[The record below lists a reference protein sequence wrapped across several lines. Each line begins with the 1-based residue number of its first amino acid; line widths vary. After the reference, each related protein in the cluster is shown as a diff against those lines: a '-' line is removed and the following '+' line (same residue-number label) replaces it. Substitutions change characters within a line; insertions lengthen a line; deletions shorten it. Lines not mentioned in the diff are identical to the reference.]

1 MSTSQEIAPAVV
13 IPPGA
18 DPALAKLRNFGIIAH
33 IDAGKTT
40 TTERVLYYTG
50 KQHKMGD
57 VHEGNT
63 TTDYLKEERERG
75 ITIVSAAV
83 SCRWKEHTLN
93 IIDTPGHIDFTAEV
107 QRSLRVLDGA
117 VVVFSGVDGVE
128 AQSET
133 VWRQADRFGVPR
145 ICFINKM
152 DRVGADMWNV
162 VGQIRDRLGAKPLA
176 VQMPVGKEH
185 DYCGVIN
192 LITMKQYVFDKDSK
206 GAKITESDVTA
217 EYAEEAK
224 QRHDELFHQLADLD
238 EKIGEM
244 FLLEQ
249 KPNVEDTQAALRRVC
264 ISGKGFPVLCGSA
277 YHYIGVQR
285 MLDAVLLYLPSP
297 LDAKPT
303 IGHDPEDHEKML
315 ERKPSPKEPVSA
327 LAFKTISDKFGDLTF
342 IRVYSGTIKKGDK
355 LQNMRREKLEKVERL
370 FLMHADDREPIDQ
383 ACAGDICAVGGLK
396 FTYTGDTLC
405 DEKHPILL
413 EPPNFP
419 DTVISMAIEPK
430 TNNDK
435 DKLAHALAKMSKEDP
450 TFTHHFDSETGQLII
465 SGMGELHLEIIKS
478 RMVNEHSVE
487 ANVGSPRVSYRET
500 LQGSAEAE
508 GKFVQQSGGR
518 GQYGVCKLRV
528 EHFPNDEEDRVMFE
542 EEIYAGAIPKE
553 FIPSVERGVRGAAR
567 NGVVAGYQMINIK
580 VTLFDGKYH
589 EVDSSDLAFEMAG
602 SIGFKEACRAA
613 NPILLEPIMNVEVV
627 TPEEYMGNIIGD
639 LNSRRAVI
647 VEMTDRGHLK
657 VIRCRVPLAEMFNYS
672 NVSRSL
678 SSGRATFS
686 MEPFGY
692 EPVPRNKYK
701 DIIGDEKEGGRE
713 RLRR

>member
-1 MSTSQEIAPAVV
+1 MSSSQETTPAAVV
-13 IPPGA
+13 SAGGGDA
-18 DPALAKLRNFGIIAH
+18 NLSKVRNFGIIAH

-83 SCRWKEHTLN
+83 SCQWKEHTLN

-117 VVVFSGVDGVE
+117 CVVFSGVDGVE

-162 VGQIRDRLGAKPLA
+162 VDQIKNRLGARPLPI
-176 VQMPVGKEH
+176 QMPVGKEH

-192 LITMKQYVFDKDSK
+192 LITLKQYVFDKDSK
-206 GAKITESDVTA
+206 GAKVTESDVA
-217 EYAEEAK
+217 PEMKEEADRR
-224 QRHDELFHQLADLD
+224 QTELFTELADLD
-238 EKIGEM
+238 EKMGEL

-249 KPNVEDTQAALRRVC
+249 KPTVDDFEKALRRVC
-264 ISGKGFPVLCGSA
+264 IAGKGFPVLCGSA

-285 MLDAVLLYLPSP
+285 MLDAVLLFLPSP
-297 LDAKPT
+297 IDGKP
-303 IGHDPEDHEKML
+303 IVGQDPEDPEKEL
-315 ERKPSPKEPVSA
+315 SRKASAKEPVSA
-327 LAFKTISDKFGDLTF
+327 LAFKTLNDKFGDLTF
-342 IRVYSGTIKKGDK
+342 VRVYSGTIKKGDK
-355 LQNMRREKLEKVERL
+355 FLNVRRDKKEKVERL
-370 FLMHADDREPIDQ
+370 FIMHADDREPIEQ
-383 ACAGDICAVGGLK
+383 ATAGDICAVGGLK

-405 DEKHPILL
+405 DEDHPILL
-413 EPPNFP
+413 EPPQFP

-435 DKLAHALAKMSKEDP
+435 DKLAHALSKMSKEDP

-478 RMVNEHSVE
+478 RMLNEHSVE

-500 LQGSAEAE
+500 FTQAAEAE

-528 EHFPNDEEDRVMFE
+528 EPFPNDEEDRVVFE

-553 FIPSVERGVRGAAR
+553 FIGSVERGARGAAR
-567 NGVVAGYQMINIK
+567 NGIIAGHQTINVKI
-580 VTLFDGKYH
+580 TLLDGKYH

-602 SIGFKEACRAA
+602 SIGFKAA
-613 NPILLEPIMNVEVV
+613 AAQAGAILLEPIMNVEVV

-647 VEMTDRGHLK
+647 ADMTDRGHLK
-657 VIRCRVPLAEMFNYS
+657 VIKCRVPLAEMFNYS

-692 EPVPRNKYK
+692 EAVPRNKYK
-701 DIIGDEKEGGRE
+701 DIIGDGKEGGGRA
-713 RLRR
+713 RR